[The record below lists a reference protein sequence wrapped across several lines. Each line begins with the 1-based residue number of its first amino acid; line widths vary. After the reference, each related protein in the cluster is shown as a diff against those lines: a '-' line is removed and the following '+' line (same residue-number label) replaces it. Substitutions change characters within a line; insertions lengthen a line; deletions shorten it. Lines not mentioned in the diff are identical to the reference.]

1 MALHAPQAVQ
11 ERSSEVWKILE
22 AVKTEFEKFGIQLEK
37 VDKQLHTASK
47 SLNDL
52 RVTRTKAMSRKM
64 QDVATLDSG
73 ESERILEISS
83 SEDKGEEEYYPEEED

>member
-1 MALHAPQAVQ
+1 MGFRTLAVQ

-22 AVKTEFEKFGIQLEK
+22 AVKTEFEKFGVQLEK

-47 SLNDL
+47 SLNEL

-64 QDVATLDSG
+64 QDVATLDAV
-73 ESERILEISS
+73 ESERILEISEGES
-83 SEDKGEEEYYPEEED
+83 GEQEYEVEDED